1 MSAAR
6 QYLLPMNNHH
16 PEPPIPA
23 ERVSVVAI
31 KIRYLIEE
39 LISVEI
45 KVGMFG
51 GIDCRNLR

>member
-1 MSAAR
+1 MVFDGMSSAVR
-6 QYLLPMNNHH
+6 QYLLPMNNHQ

-31 KIRYLIEE
+31 KIRFLIEE

-45 KVGMFG
+45 KVSVKL
-51 GIDCRNLR
+51 D